1 MHPHVS
7 LSNKCGMRPCS
18 RVTRLKLSFIC
29 PYLFLRPMFMSNF
42 CYVDALHLTAKREFH
57 AKHFYLST
65 DIVSVLTEFFFLLF
79 FLYLF
84 TIDKAK
90 G

>member
-18 RVTRLKLSFIC
+18 RVTRLKLSFVC
-29 PYLFLRPMFMSNF
+29 PYLFLRPMFMSDF

-57 AKHFYLST
+57 AKHFYLDRHCKRVDRIFLST
-65 DIVSVLTEFFFLLF
+65 ILSLSIHD
-79 FLYLF
+79 
-84 TIDKAK
+84 
-90 G
+90 